1 MNDYHNYRMSPEAA
15 YESFNDFGEMHFI
28 VERNGL
34 AYETTIDDDLN
45 EVAILFSGVNKTRY
59 FHSALREYPK
69 SYTSYAKGLKH
80 GKAFEWW
87 PNGKLRS
94 QEFFIKGHSM
104 GGKRRWNIDETLK
117 AQSEPDEQLIDET
130 LKNGQRHGD
139 YFEWWPNGK
148 LKVFRTYVDGKE
160 HGISRIWHCNGVLAY
175 EGGRREGMVDGIS
188 RFWDEDGFQ
197 TSETCWDRG
206 KHCGYRI
213 FWCRPS
219 RGVEYLY
226 DEGEA
231 EIFDFFDRPDQSPH
245 FTFIPRWLKNGVPK

>member
-1 MNDYHNYRMSPEAA
+1 MTNYYNYRMSPEAA
-15 YESFNDFGEMHFI
+15 YESFDDFGEVHFI

-45 EVAILFSGVNKTRY
+45 EVAVLFSGVNKARY
-59 FHSALREYPK
+59 FWHSALKEYPE
-69 SYTSYAKGLKH
+69 SYTSYEKGLKH
-80 GKAFEWW
+80 GQAFEWW

-104 GGKRRWNIDETLK
+104 GGKRRWNIDGTLK
-117 AQSEPDEQLIDET
+117 TQSEPDEQLIDET

-148 LKVFRTYVDGKE
+148 LKVFRTYVDGKK
-160 HGISRIWHCNGVLAY
+160 HGTSRTWHYNGVLAY
-175 EGGRREGMVDGIS
+175 EGGRREGIVDGIS

-206 KHCGYRI
+206 EYCGYRI
-213 FWCRPS
+213 LWHRPS
-219 RGVEYLY
+219 REVEYLY

-231 EIFDFFDRPDQSPH
+231 GIFDFFDRPDQSPH
-245 FTFIPRWLKNGVPK
+245 FTFVPKWLKQ

>member
-1 MNDYHNYRMSPEAA
+1 MADYYNYRISPEAA
-15 YESFNDFGEMHFI
+15 YESFNDLDDFHIF

-34 AYETTIDDDLN
+34 AYERIFDDGLN
-45 EVAILFSGVNKTRY
+45 EIAVLFSGVNKTEY
-59 FHSALREYPK
+59 FHSALRKYPK
-69 SYTSYAKGLKH
+69 SYTLYEKGLKH
-80 GKAFEWW
+80 GPAFEWW

-104 GGKRRWNIDETLK
+104 GGKTRWNIDGTLK
-117 AQSEPDEQLIDET
+117 AQSEPDEQLIDEN
-130 LKNGQRHGD
+130 LKNDKRHGD

-148 LKVFRTYVDGKE
+148 LRVFRTYVDGKA

-213 FWCRPS
+213 LWYRPS
-219 RGVEYLY
+219 REVEYLY